1 MTAILA
7 PNEAQGC
14 RHRATSLDLVT
25 EKRLRLVSGSRL
37 GAYEIIAPLGAGGMG
52 EVYRARDTT
61 LNRDVA
67 IKVLP
72 DAFAGDPDRLG
83 RFRRES
89 HVLASLNHPNIAQ
102 IYGVDE
108 SGSTGALVMELVTGR
123 TLDEA
128 RTTLSIDDVV
138 GIARQIA
145 EALEAAHDQ
154 GIIHRD
160 LKPANVKI
168 RDDGTVKVLD
178 FGLAKAF
185 EAGPGSRV
193 DVMNS
198 PTLTVHATQM
208 GVIVGTAAYMAPEQA
223 RGKPVDRRADVWAFG
238 AVLYEM
244 LANVRAF
251 DGETASDILA
261 AVLTKEPDW
270 SNVRHDAPASLIEL
284 AQRCLRKDP
293 RRRPQ
298 AMGDVRLALEEAG
311 AASDES
317 LPARAATAQ
326 SAWRR
331 WAVAVLM
338 LAAGAGAGSIL
349 TRSFTSR
356 PERAARTVP
365 MQLAADV
372 SLAPDEAPPFAISRD
387 GMMFAFVGG
396 SGNSRK
402 LYVRR
407 LDTPAATPVAGTDG
421 AASPFFSPDGQ
432 WLAFIATESLKKVR
446 IGSGAPPLSLT
457 TATDRGGVWMD
468 DDTIIYSPT
477 RVGPLFRIPAA
488 GGQSAAV
495 TQITAG
501 TPTTS
506 HRFPTWITG
515 RSALLFTSLNS
526 ADTGPVIASVDL
538 RSGNQTIVLQGAYQP
553 VYAEPGRLLFMRD
566 SALFSVGFDAERLA
580 VTGPETRVVESLRAN
595 TGIWAGHFAA
605 SGGTLL
611 YQPGTLLTS
620 ADQAT
625 VVWRDL
631 TGKERPLLA
640 ALDTYRDPR
649 FSPDGRRLAFAAM
662 PTGAGTDLW
671 VLDRI
676 RGVKTR
682 LTYERSAAEWWPVWT
697 PDGLSIAYS
706 DTGSGIRMIRADGSS
721 EHQSLTQNNQRWQL
735 PGSFSPEARY
745 LAYSELHRET
755 AGDIWILPFS
765 PRGQPQVFLKTP
777 FYEGLPMF
785 SPNGKWIAYMS
796 NESGV
801 FELYVR
807 PFPGPGPKHQVSGD
821 QTFDVHYWSADG
833 TKLFYRSGDGRR
845 MLSVPVRTEGPEFE
859 YGTPSVLFALNPDE
873 YPDMGF
879 WGSFAAAPDG
889 SGFALVKQAQPESAP
904 RSYLMLM
911 LDWNR

>member
-1 MTAILA
+1 L
-7 PNEAQGC
+7 
-14 RHRATSLDLVT
+14 SLVA
-25 EKRLRLVSGSRL
+25 GSRL

-67 IKVLP
+67 IKILP
-72 DAFAGDPDRLG
+72 EAFADDPDRLG

-102 IYGVDE
+102 IYGVEE
-108 SGSTGALVMELVTGR
+108 SGPTRALVMELVTGR

-128 RTTLSIDDVV
+128 RATLGIDDIL

-145 EALEAAHDQ
+145 EAVEAAHEQ

-160 LKPANVKI
+160 LKPANVKV

-185 EAGPGSRV
+185 EAGPASRA
-193 DVMNS
+193 DVADS

-261 AVLTKEPDW
+261 SVLTKEPDW
-270 SNVRHDAPASLIEL
+270 SNVRPHAPAFLVEL
-284 AQRCLRKDP
+284 ARRCLRKDP

-298 AMGDVRLALEEAG
+298 AMGDVRLALEEAA
-311 AASDES
+311 AASGES
-317 LPARAATAQ
+317 PARAATAQ

-331 WAVAVLM
+331 WSVAMLI

-372 SLAPDEAPPFAISRD
+372 SLALEEAPAFALSRD
-387 GMMFAFVGG
+387 GMMLAFVGG

-407 LDTPAATPVAGTDG
+407 LDTPAATPLAGTDG

-432 WLAFIATESLKKVR
+432 WLAFVANESLKKIR

-468 DDTIIYSPT
+468 DDTIVYSPT

-495 TQITAG
+495 TRVTG
-501 TPTTS
+501 TPTAS
-506 HRFPTWITG
+506 HRFPTSITG
-515 RSALLFTSLNS
+515 RSALLFTSLHS
-526 ADTGPVIASVDL
+526 ADTAPVIAGIDL
-538 RSGNQTIVLQGAYQP
+538 RSGTQTVILQNAYQP
-553 VYAEPGRLLFMRD
+553 VYADPGRLLFMRD
-566 SALFSVGFDAERLA
+566 SALFSVRFDAERLA
-580 VTGPETRVVESLRAN
+580 VTGPETRVVESLKAS

-605 SGGTLL
+605 SGATLL
-611 YQPGTLLTS
+611 YQSGTLLTS
-620 ADQAT
+620 AEQAT

-662 PTGAGTDLW
+662 PAGAGTDLW
-671 VLDRI
+671 MLDRI

-682 LTYERSAAEWWPVWT
+682 LTYERDGAEWCPVWT
-697 PDGLSIAYS
+697 PDGRSIAYS
-706 DTGSGIRMIRADGSS
+706 DTGSGIRLISADGSS
-721 EHQSLTQNNQRWQL
+721 GHQSLTENDQRWQL
-735 PGSFSPEARY
+735 PGSFSPGARY

-785 SPNGKWIAYMS
+785 SPNGKWIAYIS
-796 NESGV
+796 NESGA

-859 YGTPSVLFALNPDE
+859 YGSPSVLFELNPDE

-879 WGSFAAAPDG
+879 WASFAAAPDS
-889 SGFALVKQAQPESAP
+889 SGFALVKQARPESAP
-904 RSYLMLM
+904 RGYLMLM